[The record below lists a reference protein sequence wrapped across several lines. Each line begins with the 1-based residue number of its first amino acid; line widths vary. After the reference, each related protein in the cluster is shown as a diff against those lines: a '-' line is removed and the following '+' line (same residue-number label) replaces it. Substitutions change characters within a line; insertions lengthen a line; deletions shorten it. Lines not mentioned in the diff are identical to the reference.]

1 MKASGDIARE
11 IVLAAQAVGIE
22 LWTEG
27 GKLRFRG
34 PKGALTPDL
43 RDRLKNHKTELIE
56 YLSREGAPSAA
67 AALRTTIPRADRA
80 ARIPLSRSQL
90 RLWFIDR
97 LNPGRP
103 HYNEV
108 LAGRIFGALD
118 IAAMRR
124 ATDLLS
130 QRHEILRTTFVAVD
144 GEPAQ
149 HIHDFMPPSFE
160 EHDLRDWPERLRE
173 KELHRLITRLSMQP
187 FELDRGPLHRV
198 HIIRLGS
205 EEFILLHV
213 LHHIICD
220 AWSTLLY
227 LREFAEAY
235 SAICHGAAPRF
246 EELPI
251 QFADYAVWLER
262 RMQRGDFDAQLSFW
276 RRELEG
282 LPPLMPMPLDFAR
295 SQAVSD
301 ATGESVDFI
310 LDTDVRS
317 GVQDLARSRQAT
329 PFMVLLSMWGA
340 YLRLWSGAEDFA
352 LGTPVANRGLP
363 ELQKQ
368 VGFFVNTLALRMRVQ
383 DDPDITTLVDRVR
396 VSTLMAMRNQDVP
409 FDRLVAELASNRD
422 DAHTPIFQVM
432 FIYEEEAPKEQLVDN
447 LRLELYPFK
456 LPAAKFDLSLVVVPL
471 DGGYRCFLEYDRSLI
486 VPEHAE
492 QIAADF
498 SAFVRAALAAPTKP
512 LTRIDFG
519 DADRKAA
526 LRAVLN
532 GAIQELPAD
541 ASIVS
546 LFLQQVENTPDAT
559 ALRIANQVL
568 GYAELNSRANRIA
581 HLLQTACVGADQVV
595 ALALEGGADVVI
607 AALGVLKAGAA
618 YMPLDPGY
626 PKARRDIMLRRA
638 AVRAVI
644 CLRATAFETDLPL
657 IVLDELPDT
666 LPDGEPGVAV
676 HPQSCANVIFTSGS
690 TGEPKGVAVTHG
702 NVVRFVLDRRMAD
715 VRPDDVFL
723 QFAAPAFDL
732 STFEMWTPLCH
743 GASLACPPRQDH
755 SLENLG
761 RLIRLHG
768 VSILWLTA
776 GLYHAAIDE
785 ALPELLSLRRLLAGG
800 EALAPDKT
808 AQLRARFEGDLVD
821 GYGPTENCVFTSM
834 YSVPR
839 GFDGSHSV
847 PIGTPLDNSPLHVLG
862 EDLWPVSPGVTGE
875 LYAAGAGVARG
886 YVGRPALTAE
896 RFVPDPFSARPGARM
911 YRTGDRV
918 RQQRDGKLEFQ
929 GRADRQIKLRG
940 FRIEP
945 ADIELQ
951 LRRHPDIA
959 QVHVAVPDDA
969 RQLAAWFVT
978 REDFKGDETQLL
990 LSLRDFAAEKLP
1002 SYMQPAAWLRLARM
1016 PLTANGK
1023 LDQRALPRA
1032 FTAMK
1037 SDGSRPANKL
1047 EEVLHEIWRDLLGRE
1062 DFGVET
1068 SFFALGGHSLKAMQM
1083 ATRIQRRGIGG
1094 FTVRMLF
1101 DFPSIR
1107 LLADRLREEANNK
1120 RMFSAAD
1127 TTSGPSCTMPL
1138 SPAQRDLLRHI
1149 RDFSASALPPFILL
1163 RLQQPADPGRILTAL
1178 KTLFARRS
1186 GLNYTIVESA
1196 ENEAVLQSHPDYVPR
1211 LTVISSRTAVD
1222 PQAFPAARLR
1232 ATHSDPIAAAPA
1244 AADLLIHGDE
1254 APLLLLR
1261 FNPLLLTRE
1270 ELPEVFREFCSAF
1283 EEAATHTA
1291 EIADFDIAH
1300 LEWPCPAAPSRP
1312 GADLAL
1318 DPDYRSLEAVLGP
1331 DEIESL
1337 ESTADACG
1345 CTPAMVFM
1353 ACLAAV
1359 RARRAGRGSV
1369 ELHVPAATDLSLIS
1383 AADRFAGL
1391 KLDSAYE
1398 HSLRESLESARAEAL
1413 RLLGEAGDAQIAPAA
1428 PAADSGLQ
1436 SAGQTR
1442 GQARNQARNQ
1452 GGISRPPI
1460 FELLVEMSP
1469 APDVSSNNAAAELLE
1484 FDARSS
1490 LHQQRISVAAHKSGW
1505 RLRCEYSGHIFD
1517 AADVELF
1524 LEELRGCIAAAAK
1537 LDMAQKLPSP
1547 PISAGEN
1554 ALLHRWNCA
1563 ISEERSGDES
1573 LLHERVLRQCRLHA
1587 DAPAVRDGKNTLSYA
1602 GLETQSRQLA
1612 AALQA
1617 AGAGAGMHVGVQVR
1631 RSADLVTALLAV
1643 LRCGAAYV
1651 PVDPAYPAERR
1662 EFLLRD
1668 AAVEL
1673 LVLDDA
1679 ADEHIPAG
1687 IKTIQVSARHDA
1699 ALQPVHVDPAGTAY
1713 IIYTS
1718 GSTGRPKGAI
1728 ISHHNVTR
1736 LFDVCAGPLG
1746 LVGTDVWSWF
1756 HSASFDFSVWEI
1768 WGALCHGALLS
1779 IVPPPLARDP
1789 RAFYRFLL
1797 DEGVT
1802 VLSQTPPAF
1811 AELLNHEPADA
1822 SADVI
1827 EPRVVVFGGEAL
1839 PPATLWRWYAARP
1852 RRRTAMV
1859 NMYGI
1864 TETTVHVT
1872 LNMLRPFDAL
1882 RSHVSIGLPLADL
1895 GLALL
1900 DENLEPVAFGAS
1912 GEIYVYGAGLAQ
1924 GYLGRPGLT
1933 AERFLPLPESL
1944 AAGLRR
1950 RGEKNPGYRMYR
1962 SGDLGRRTAL
1972 GKIDHLGRSDKQ
1984 IKVRGFRIEPAEI
1997 EQRIDAHPAV
2007 QQSLVLNIGEGAEAV
2022 LAAWVRPVGTPPDA
2036 AALREFLSASL
2047 PPHMLPNIVI
2057 PLAEFPLTVNG
2068 KVDLARLPKQS
2079 GDVSGGA
2086 ASDAAGESVLDFVRG
2101 LWSRVLGRDER
2112 IASDEEFFSI
2122 GGQSLSATRVTSA
2135 IAERY
2140 GIQLG
2145 VSDMFQA
2152 PRLGELVE
2160 HVEELI
2166 AEARP
2171 TETTFHDR
2179 REAEIAALMA
2189 ELLNTNGIGPEDDF
2203 LSLGGHSLLMTRLAS
2218 RLADRFGVRPP
2229 VEAIFTHATPRA
2241 LAALLRTTA
2250 SAAAEQGAAPTSV
2263 APDGVRLPAASPG
2276 QQRLW
2281 VLQRLLPKAARAYV
2295 VPVWLDIEGQF
2306 DIEVFNAAWRSM
2318 LARHE
2323 VLRATFPEIDGIPGL
2338 AVAPPPSDVE
2348 IELTDLSA
2356 RTAAERETALRDIT
2370 AAQLNIEFDLA
2381 TGPLS
2386 VVRVL
2391 RLDAERYRVLL
2402 TFHHIIIDAWSR
2414 EILVNDLLRV
2424 YESLAAGTAVAPP
2437 PQFHYSDIV
2446 RRQHAASA
2454 RGAYD
2459 AAVKYWLD
2467 KLADMP
2473 ALMDIPGDRPRPAA
2487 PSFSGS
2493 AVYFRLDVET
2503 SAALRGLAR
2512 AESCTMYVLL
2522 LTVFKSLL
2530 ARYTMRD
2537 DIVVGSPV
2545 ANRNMTGSQDVV
2557 GYLLN
2562 TLVLRSRIDQGK
2574 SFRALLRA
2582 EHANT
2587 LEAFAHQDA
2596 PFEQLVKHL
2605 ESGRDRSHAP
2615 LVQVMFFLHYP
2626 QAVHMPAG
2634 LRVSL
2639 GETEL
2644 STAKF
2649 DLTLGIDDP
2658 GAGAELSGGLE
2669 YNSDIFDAASIE
2681 LMVARFLSLCRAVL
2695 HAPDSAVGDLQ
2706 LEAPQPV
2713 AAREFF
2719 AFDDFLF
2726 RQFERRARERGGRTA
2741 LRHRGLG
2748 LSYADLAADARSIG
2762 AALIARG
2769 AGPDKLVGLY
2779 MRRGFALPAAI
2790 LGIHMSG
2797 AAYVPLDPDYPADRL
2812 RFMASDSG
2820 LFLVLHSG
2828 EENAPQ
2834 FEAPT
2839 LAVDELLAAGRNLP
2853 APQVKQLDPDNL
2865 AYIIYTSGS
2874 TGRPKGVGVTHANAV
2889 RLFRAARSLF
2899 NFGGDDVWTMF
2910 HSYAFDFSV
2919 WEMWGALIHGGS
2931 LVIVPRATA
2940 RDPQAFYR
2948 LLRDESVTVL
2958 NQTPSAFLQL
2968 LRTAAEAARGGAQ
2981 EMLNTLRLV
2990 IFGGEALQTAAL
3002 KPWFDMYP
3010 EDRPQLYNMFGITET
3025 TVHVTARRITRA
3037 DCERGGS
3044 PIGRPLADLG
3054 LTVLDERGHPAPSG
3068 IPGELYV
3075 RGAGLARAY
3084 LGRPALTAQR
3094 FVPAPDGERM
3104 YRTGDIA
3111 LRRRDGD
3118 IEYLRRRDFQV
3129 QLRGYRIELGEIEH
3143 ALTGHADIAEC
3154 RVLLVTDEGRPRLVA
3169 YFVARR
3175 ELNKDELREYLRSRL
3190 PAYMLPSAFA
3200 PLERMP
3206 LTPTGK
3212 LDRRALPAA
3221 PRGGDVKHLASQ
3233 QAEIIAGLMANILG
3247 TESVGVHDDFFA
3259 LGGHSLLVT
3268 QLAAS
3273 IRAGLGRAPLL
3284 ADMFE
3289 HPSAAAMAGLLNT
3302 TETRAQLPAL
3312 EMSSR
3317 SAEDQFPRT
3326 VAAAFGQ
3333 ERIWVLLRL
3342 APQIHRAYLVPLY
3355 LDIEGE
3361 FDPQTMV
3368 AAWRAVVARHEVLR
3382 TVYPTH
3388 DSGRVQSPD
3397 EESPAGEVK
3406 AEVVGIEAG
3415 LNDEQRE
3422 AALARLTQAAAEVR
3436 LDERRGPLWHFSIVC
3451 VHARRHRLLLT
3462 VHHIAVDAWSNH
3474 LLFNDLLNNYELLQ
3488 TGRAPS
3494 PAPEWPTFGD
3504 FAAWQRRLLN
3514 EGFLAPSLEYW
3525 KQTLNAAPPLLEL
3538 PADRPRP
3545 PRQSYRGGVSP
3556 FAFDAAESDAIRRL
3570 AQREGVT
3577 VFILLLTAFKCLL
3590 ARYAMREDIIVG
3602 TPIANRGRPESHG
3615 IVGFLL
3621 NMLALR
3627 TRMSGGQTFR
3637 ELLRRVRRTVLDA
3650 HRHQDAPFELLVEE
3664 LVSERA
3670 MSHAPLV
3677 QIVFVLQ
3684 HEDEL
3689 QAPEHWT
3696 VRRGETH
3703 LPMAKFDLT
3712 LGLTDRGA
3720 GRALAGGF
3728 EFNSDI
3734 FDAASIEQFA
3744 RRLSVFVRAVL
3755 EDVELPPRE
3764 VELLGESELRTAL
3777 AAGRNAVNPASA
3789 GNFLPAILNSA
3800 RSRPDAPAVEYNGE
3814 AVSYG
3819 ELMQGVERAAAT
3831 LRRLGFGPERT
3842 AAVALPRSAD
3852 LLTAMLAIFHC
3863 GGVYMP
3869 LDVDYPAARRNK
3881 MLNSAGAT
3889 LLICGAEQ
3897 TEVLKDEHRAQRVLG
3912 FDELLNNASANGAQH
3927 AQAAADV
3934 VAGQAAY
3941 LIFTSGSTGEPKGVI
3956 NSYAAL
3962 TNTIENISAQSGI
3975 AAGDRYFSFASTN
3988 FDVSLYDF
3996 LAPLCRGACLC
4007 LADAA
4012 QVTPGPPLAQSL
4024 IGSRATHAFLT
4035 PSAAAALPRD
4045 AQFPDLRCLMMGAE
4059 AVSADLVKRFDGI
4072 DVINLYGPTEAA
4084 ICSTL
4089 YGCTTEDERPPIGR
4103 GLTGV
4108 ETLILDEFMR
4118 PVAPGMIGE
4127 LYIGGAGL
4135 ARAYAGAP
4143 AATALR
4149 FVPHPLAR
4157 QAGERL
4163 YRSGDLVRLR
4173 RDGALEFHGRRDH
4186 QVKLRGFRI
4195 ELGEIEHELRSMP
4208 EVGDAC
4214 AVIRG
4219 TGGDRILAAYAAPA
4233 ASDAELDAAQLRRSL
4248 SEKLP
4253 RFMLPDTIVVLDRL
4267 PLTINGKLD
4276 RAALP
4281 APRREQ
4287 KMQNDW
4293 TELERRI
4300 AAVWAEILPQG
4311 APPDADANFFEHGGN
4326 SLRAVKLLERLQTGF
4341 APDVQINELFDNTTL
4356 RAQAAMLRAHG
4367 VRESATETE
4376 ATARSARGAASNAGG
4391 TNDSSDSTD
4400 AALRRVEF

>member
-1 MKASGDIARE
+1 MRTSGDIARE
-11 IVLAAQAVGIE
+11 VVRDAQAVGIE
-22 LWTEG
+22 LWAED

-56 YLSREGAPSAA
+56 LLSREGAPSGAA
-67 AALRTTIPRADRA
+67 AMPRTTIPRADRS

-118 IAAMRR
+118 IAAVRR
-124 ATDLLS
+124 VTDLLS

-149 HIHDFMPPSFE
+149 HIHESLPPTVE

-198 HIIRLGS
+198 HIIRIGT
-205 EEFILLHV
+205 EEFILVHV

-227 LREFAEAY
+227 LQEFAEAY
-235 SAICHGAAPRF
+235 SAVSHGAAPQF

-276 RRELEG
+276 RRELDG

-295 SQAVSD
+295 SQAVSE

-310 LDTDVRS
+310 LDREVRS
-317 GVQDLARSRQAT
+317 SVQELARSRQAT

-368 VGFFVNTLALRMRVQ
+368 VGFYVNTLALRMRVQ
-383 DDPDITTLVDRVR
+383 DDPDISALIDRVR
-396 VSTLMAMRNQDVP
+396 VNTLMAMRNQDVP
-409 FDRLVAELASNRD
+409 FDRLVAEMASNRD
-422 DAHTPIFQVM
+422 AAHTPIFQVM
-432 FIYEEEAPKEQLVDN
+432 FIYEEEAPKRQIVDD

-456 LPAAKFDLSLVVVPL
+456 LPAAKFDLSLVIVPL
-471 DGGYRCFLEYDRSLI
+471 DGAFRCFVEYDRSLI
-486 VPEHAE
+486 APDHAE

-498 SAFVRAALAAPTKP
+498 SAFVRSALAAPTKP
-512 LTRIDFG
+512 ISRIDFG

-532 GAIQELPAD
+532 GGTKELPAD

-559 ALRIANQVL
+559 ALRVENQL
-568 GYAELNSRANRIA
+568 LSYAELNARANGIA
-581 HLLQTACVGADQVV
+581 HVLQTAGVGEDQVV
-595 ALALEGGADVVI
+595 ALALEGGQDVVI
-607 AALGVLKAGAA
+607 AALGALKAGAA

-626 PKARRDIMLRRA
+626 PKARRDIMLSRA
-638 AVRAVI
+638 AVRAVV
-644 CLRATAFETDLPL
+644 CLRSTAFETDLPL
-657 IVLDELPDT
+657 ILLDDLPDN
-666 LPDGEPGVAV
+666 LPDGEPGVVV

-690 TGEPKGVAVTHG
+690 TGEPKGVAVTHA
-702 NVVRFVLDRRMAD
+702 NVVRFVLDSRMAD

-743 GASLACPPRQDH
+743 GASLACLPRQDH

-785 ALPELLSLRRLLAGG
+785 SLPELLSLRRLLAGG

-808 AQLRARFEGDLVD
+808 AHLRARFEGDLVD

-834 YSVPR
+834 YSIPR

-847 PIGTPLDNSPLHVLG
+847 PIGTPLDNSPLHVLD
-862 EDLWPVSPGVTGE
+862 EELRPVSPGVTGE

-896 RFVPDPFSARPGARM
+896 RFVPDPFSNQPGARM

-929 GRADRQIKLRG
+929 GRADRQVKLRG

-951 LRRHPDIA
+951 LRRHPDIV

-978 REDFKGDETQLL
+978 RDDFKGDEAQLL
-990 LSLRDFAAEKLP
+990 QSLRDFSAEKLP

-1023 LDQRALPRA
+1023 LDHRALPRA
-1032 FTAMK
+1032 FTATE
-1037 SDGSRPANKL
+1037 SDGTRPANKL
-1047 EEVLHEIWRDLLGRE
+1047 EELLHEIWRDLLGRE

-1083 ATRIQRRGIGG
+1083 ATRIQRQGIGG
-1094 FTVRMLF
+1094 FSVRMLF

-1107 LLADRLREEANNK
+1107 LLADRLREEDANK

-1127 TTSGPSCTMPL
+1127 KSSGPRSTMPL
-1138 SPAQRDLLRHI
+1138 SPAQLDLLQHL
-1149 RDFSASALPPFILL
+1149 RDFAASTVPPYILL
-1163 RLQQPADPGRILTAL
+1163 RLEQPADPGRVLTAL

-1186 GLNYTIVESA
+1186 GLNYTIAESVE
-1196 ENEAVLQSHPDYVPR
+1196 NGTVLQPLAEYVPR
-1211 LTVISSRTAVD
+1211 LTVIRS
-1222 PQAFPAARLR
+1222 QAALDFRAFLAARVQ
-1232 ATHSDPIAAAPA
+1232 AEQADPIAAPPA
-1244 AADLLIHGDE
+1244 AADLLDHGDE

-1261 FNPLLLTRE
+1261 FNPLLVTRE
-1270 ELPEVFREFCSAF
+1270 ELPELFHDFSQAF
-1283 EEAATHTA
+1283 GEAVADKADLTGADIVRRDWSEAATPTQPDVA
-1291 EIADFDIAH
+1291 
-1300 LEWPCPAAPSRP
+1300 LT
-1312 GADLAL
+1312 L

-1331 DEIESL
+1331 DEIAAL
-1337 ESTADACG
+1337 ETTARAAG
-1345 CTPAMVFM
+1345 CTPAVVFM
-1353 ACLAAV
+1353 AGVAAV

-1369 ELHVPAATDLSLIS
+1369 ELHVPAASELSLFS
-1383 AADRFAGL
+1383 APARFAAL
-1391 KLDSAYE
+1391 TLDSAFE
-1398 HSLRESLESARAEAL
+1398 HSLRESLETARAEAL
-1413 RLLGEAGDAQIAPAA
+1413 RLLGEAGDAQLAAAA
-1428 PAADSGLQ
+1428 PAADSERQ

-1442 GQARNQARNQ
+1442 DQAKNHDKV
-1452 GGISRPPI
+1452 SRPTAM
-1460 FELLVEMSP
+1460 ELLVEMSP
-1469 APDVSSNNAAAELLE
+1469 APDVSSNGGAPELLE
-1484 FDARSS
+1484 FDARSG
-1490 LHQQRISVAAHKSGW
+1490 LHQQRISVTAYQSGW
-1505 RLRCEYSGHIFD
+1505 RLRYEYSGQIFD

-1524 LEELRGCIAAAAK
+1524 LEELRDCIDAFAK
-1537 LDMAQKLPSP
+1537 LDPAQKLPSP
-1547 PISAGEN
+1547 PLGATEN
-1554 ALLHRWNCA
+1554 ALLNRWNCA
-1563 ISEERSGDES
+1563 AIDGRSGGDS
-1573 LLHERVLRQCRLHA
+1573 LLHNRVLRQCRLHPEA
-1587 DAPAVRDGKNTLSYA
+1587 TAVRDGKNTLSYA
-1602 GLETQSRQLA
+1602 ELEAQSHQLA

-1617 AGAGAGMHVGVQVR
+1617 AGVGVGMHVGVQVR
-1631 RSADLVTALLAV
+1631 RSTDLVTALLAV

-1651 PVDPAYPAERR
+1651 PVDPDYPAERR

-1668 AAVEL
+1668 AAVQL
-1673 LVLDDA
+1673 LVLDDG
-1679 ADEHIPAG
+1679 ADESIPAG
-1687 IKTIQVSARHDA
+1687 ITSVHVSARLDA
-1699 ALQPVHVDPAGTAY
+1699 ALQAVTVDPAGTAY

-1736 LFDVCAGPLG
+1736 LFDFCAGPLG
-1746 LVGTDVWSWF
+1746 LASTDVWSQF

-1768 WGALCHGALLS
+1768 WGALCHGAVLT
-1779 IVPPPLARDP
+1779 IVPPSLARDP
-1789 RAFYRFLL
+1789 QAFYRFLL

-1811 AELLNHEPADA
+1811 VELLNHEPTGV
-1822 SADVI
+1822 SANMI
-1827 EPRVVVFGGEAL
+1827 EPRIVVFGGEAL

-1852 RRRTAMV
+1852 QRRTEMV

-1950 RGEKNPGYRMYR
+1950 HGEDDPGFRMYR

-1984 IKVRGFRIEPAEI
+1984 IKVRGYRIEPAEI

-2022 LAAWVRPVGTPPDA
+2022 LAAWIRPAGAPPDA

-2047 PPHMLPNIVI
+2047 PPHMLPNVVI
-2057 PLAEFPLTVNG
+2057 PIAEFPLTVNG
-2068 KVDLARLPKQS
+2068 KVDLARLPRHAGS
-2079 GDVSGGA
+2079 AAGGA
-2086 ASDAAGESVLDFVRG
+2086 SSDDAGDSVLEFVRG
-2101 LWSRVLGRDER
+2101 LWAQVLNREEQID
-2112 IASDEEFFSI
+2112 SDADFFSI
-2122 GGQSLSATRVTSA
+2122 GGQSLSATRVASA
-2135 IAERY
+2135 VAERY

-2145 VSDMFQA
+2145 VNDMFQT
-2152 PRLGELVE
+2152 PQLGELVE
-2160 HVEELI
+2160 YVEELI
-2166 AEARP
+2166 AETGPQAGKAQF
-2171 TETTFHDR
+2171 TDQT
-2179 REAEIAALMA
+2179 EAEIAALMA
-2189 ELLNTNGIGPEDDF
+2189 ELLDTNGIGPDDDF

-2218 RLADRFGVRPP
+2218 RLADRFGVRPSA
-2229 VEAIFTHATPRA
+2229 EAMFTHTTPRA
-2241 LAALLRTTA
+2241 LATLLTSTGSTEVA
-2250 SAAAEQGAAPTSV
+2250 KGDAPTAI
-2263 APDGVRLPAASPG
+2263 APDGVLQPAASPG

-2281 VLQRLLPKAARAYV
+2281 VLQRLLPRAARAYV

-2306 DIEVFNAAWRSM
+2306 EIEVFNAAWRSM
-2318 LARHE
+2318 FVRHD

-2338 AVAPPPSDVE
+2338 AIAPAPSDLE
-2348 IELTDLSA
+2348 IELIDLSA
-2356 RTAAERETALRDIT
+2356 LAAAERETALHDIT

-2391 RLDAERYRVLL
+2391 RLDDERHRVLM

-2414 EILVNDLLRV
+2414 EILVNDLMRV
-2424 YESLAAGTAVAPP
+2424 YESLVAGTDVAPP
-2437 PQFHYSDIV
+2437 PQFRYSDLV
-2446 RRQHAASA
+2446 RRQHAASE

-2473 ALMDIPGDRPRPAA
+2473 ALMDVPGDRPRPAA

-2493 AVYFRLDVET
+2493 AVYFNLDLET

-2512 AESCTMYVLL
+2512 AENCTMYVLL

-2530 ARYTMRD
+2530 ARYAMRE

-2545 ANRNMTGSQDVV
+2545 AKRNMTGSQDVV

-2562 TLVLRSRIDQGK
+2562 TLVLRSRIEQGK
-2574 SFRALLRA
+2574 SFRALLQA
-2582 EHANT
+2582 ERANT

-2626 QAVHMPAG
+2626 QAVYMPPG
-2634 LRVSL
+2634 LQVKL

-2644 STAKF
+2644 NTAKF

-2658 GAGAELSGGLE
+2658 GAGTELSGGLE
-2669 YNSDIFDAASIE
+2669 FNSDIFDAASIE
-2681 LMVARFLSLCRAVL
+2681 LKVARFITLCRAVL

-2706 LEAPQPV
+2706 LEAPPPV
-2713 AAREFF
+2713 APREHF

-2726 RQFERRARERGGRTA
+2726 RQFERRVNDHPSATA

-2748 LSYADLAADARSIG
+2748 MSYADLAADARSIG

-2797 AAYVPLDPDYPADRL
+2797 AAYVPLDPDYPAERL
-2812 RFMASDSG
+2812 QFMAADSG
-2820 LFLVLHSG
+2820 LFLVLHSDD
-2828 EENAPQ
+2828 EAAPQ
-2834 FEAPT
+2834 FDAPT
-2839 LAVDELLAAGRNLP
+2839 LAVEELLTAGRKLP
-2853 APQVKQLDPDNL
+2853 APDVKHLDPDNL

-2874 TGRPKGVGVTHANAV
+2874 TGRPKGVGVTHANAT
-2889 RLFRAARSLF
+2889 RLFQAARSLF
-2899 NFGGDDVWTMF
+2899 NFGSGDVWTMF

-2940 RDPQAFYR
+2940 RDPQEFYH
-2948 LLRDESVTVL
+2948 LLRDEKVTVL

-2968 LRTAAEAARGGAQ
+2968 LRTAAEAAQSGT
-2981 EMLNTLRLV
+2981 EELLNKLRLV

-3002 KPWFDMYP
+3002 TPWFDMYP
-3010 EDRPQLYNMFGITET
+3010 EDSPQLFNMFGITET

-3044 PIGRPLADLG
+3044 PIGRPLADLE
-3054 LTVLDERGHPAPSG
+3054 LVVLDERGHPAPSG

-3075 RGAGLARAY
+3075 RGAGLSRGY
-3084 LGRPALTAQR
+3084 LGRPSLTAQR

-3143 ALTGHADIAEC
+3143 AMTGHADISEC
-3154 RVLLVTDEGRPRLVA
+3154 RVLLVTDEDRPRLVA
-3169 YFVARR
+3169 YYVARR
-3175 ELNKDELREYLRSRL
+3175 ELNIEELREYLRNRL
-3190 PAYMLPSAFA
+3190 PAYMLPSAFV
-3200 PLERMP
+3200 PLRQMP

-3212 LDRRALPAA
+3212 LDQRALPAA
-3221 PRGGDVKHLASQ
+3221 PRGREVKHRVSQ
-3233 QAEIIAGLMANILG
+3233 EAEIIAGLMANILG
-3247 TESVGVHDDFFA
+3247 TETVGVHDDFFA

-3268 QLAAS
+3268 QLSAS
-3273 IRAGLGRAPLL
+3273 IRDGLGRAPHL

-3289 HPSAAAMAGLLNT
+3289 QPTAAAIAGLLNK
-3302 TETRAQLPAL
+3302 TETQSQIPPL
-3312 EMSSR
+3312 ETPSR
-3317 SAEDQFPRT
+3317 NREEHFPQT
-3326 VAAAFGQ
+3326 VASAFGQ

-3342 APQIHRAYLVPLY
+3342 APHIAPAYTVPLF
-3355 LDIEGE
+3355 LDIEGQLN
-3361 FDPQTMV
+3361 PQTMF
-3368 AAWRAVVARHEVLR
+3368 AAWREVVARHEVLR

-3388 DSGRVQSPD
+3388 DSGQVQTPG
-3397 EESPAGEVK
+3397 EESPAGEIIADVI
-3406 AEVVGIEAG
+3406 EIEAG
-3415 LNDEQRE
+3415 LNDEQIE
-3422 AALARLTQAAAEVR
+3422 AELSRLTQAAAKVV
-3436 LDERRGPLWHFSIVC
+3436 LDERNGPLWQFSIVR
-3451 VHARRHRLLLT
+3451 VHARRHRVLLT
-3462 VHHIAVDAWSNH
+3462 LHHIAVDAWSNH
-3474 LLFNDLLNNYELLQ
+3474 LLFNDLLDSYERLQ
-3488 TGRAPS
+3488 SGKTPALAPDG
-3494 PAPEWPTFGD
+3494 PTFGD
-3504 FAAWQRRLLN
+3504 FAAWQRQLLN

-3525 KQTLNAAPPLLEL
+3525 KQTLNGAPPLLEL
-3538 PADRPRP
+3538 PSDRPRP
-3545 PRQSYRGGVSP
+3545 PQQSYRGGISP

-3602 TPIANRGRPESHG
+3602 APIANRSRPESHG

-3627 TRMSGGQTFR
+3627 THVSPGQTFR

-3650 HRHQDAPFELLVEE
+3650 HRHQDVPFELLVEE

-3677 QIVFVLQ
+3677 QVVFVLQ

-3689 QAPEHWT
+3689 QSPAELKLE
-3696 VRRGETH
+3696 RGETH

-3720 GRALAGGF
+3720 GTALEGGF

-3734 FDAASIEQFA
+3734 FDAENIGQFGG
-3744 RRLSVFVRAVL
+3744 RLQRFVRAVL
-3755 EDVELPPRE
+3755 EDVELLPRE
-3764 VELLGESELRTAL
+3764 VQLLDEPELQSTL
-3777 AAGRNAVNPASA
+3777 AAGRNAVNPMSA
-3789 GNFLPAILNSA
+3789 GNFMAAILQSA
-3800 RSRPDAPAVEYNGE
+3800 RSWPDAPAVEYYGQ
-3814 AVSYG
+3814 ALSYG
-3819 ELMQGVERAAAT
+3819 ELFTRVECAAAT
-3831 LRRLGFGPERT
+3831 LRRLGFGPEKT

-3852 LLTAMLAIFHC
+3852 LLTTMLAIFHC

-3869 LDVDYPAARRNK
+3869 LDVDYPASRRDK

-3912 FDELLNNASANGAQH
+3912 IDELLNNAAPLKVEP
-3927 AQAAADV
+3927 AADV
-3934 VAGQAAY
+3934 IAGQAAY

-3975 AAGDRYFSFASTN
+3975 GAGDRYFTFASTN

-3996 LAPLCRGACLC
+3996 LAPLCCGACLC
-4007 LADAA
+4007 LTDAA
-4012 QVTPGPPLAQSL
+4012 NVTPGPPLARSL
-4024 IGSRATHAFLT
+4024 AASRATHAFLT
-4035 PSAAAALPRD
+4035 PSAAAALPRA
-4045 AQFPDLRCLMMGAE
+4045 AQFPDLRCLLMGAE
-4059 AVSADLVKRFDGI
+4059 AVSADLVRRFAGV

-4089 YGCTTEDERPPIGR
+4089 YHCTADDERPPIGR

-4108 ETLILDEFMR
+4108 ETLILDEQMR

-4135 ARAYAGAP
+4135 ARAYAAAP

-4157 QAGERL
+4157 NAGERL

-4186 QVKLRGFRI
+4186 QIKLRGFRI

-4208 EVGDAC
+4208 DVGDAC

-4219 TGGDRILAAYAAPA
+4219 TESDRILAAYASPA
-4233 ASDAELDAAQLRRSL
+4233 APGAELDAGLLRRGL

-4253 RFMLPDTIVVLDRL
+4253 RFMLPDAIVVLDQL
-4267 PLTINGKLD
+4267 PLTVNGKLD

-4281 APRREQ
+4281 EPRREQ

-4293 TELERRI
+4293 TDLERRI
-4300 AAVWAEILPQG
+4300 AALWAEILPQG

-4326 SLRAVKLLERLQTGF
+4326 SLRAVKLLERLQADF
-4341 APDVQINELFDNTTL
+4341 APEVQINELFDNTTL
-4356 RAQAAMLRAHG
+4356 RTQAAMLRAHG
-4367 VRESATETE
+4367 VRDSA
-4376 ATARSARGAASNAGG
+4376 AQSDSAAHGANGAASNG
-4391 TNDSSDSTD
+4391 TDAHNNPDSTN